1 MRLAEKF
8 NLSPEVFS
16 FNNALGWC
24 PDCKGRGTTKNVE
37 CKKCKGRRYNQE
49 VEQYKIELL
58 DQPHSISDIN
68 NLSIES
74 ILFPSRSITY

>member
-16 FNNALGWC
+16 FNNELGWC

-37 CKKCKGRRYNQE
+37 CKKCEGKRYNPE
-49 VEQYKIELL
+49 V
-58 DQPHSISDIN
+58 
-68 NLSIES
+68 
-74 ILFPSRSITY
+74 